1 MKPAAFEYKAPRSVD
16 EALGFL
22 QDLGTDAK
30 LLAGGQSLVPSMNF
44 RVVQPAALVDLNRV
58 AELNYVRVDG
68 PVLRIGA
75 MTRERQLEFDQ
86 QVARWAPLITET
98 IPHIA
103 HPQIRNRGTLGGSL
117 SHADPAAELPVIM
130 LALGARF
137 KIRGLDGE
145 RWIAS
150 SDFFTGLFSTTMG
163 PNEVLV
169 EVEVPSIR
177 PRTGWSFMEVSPRAG
192 DFALMGIA
200 VLVRL
205 DASGRILEPR
215 LVFLNAGDGPVL
227 APESASLLEGE
238 RPSEA
243 LFEASAQ
250 LASAKE
256 INPYGNVHATP
267 EYQRHLARVLAR
279 RALRTAALRA
289 EGQRAS

>member
-1 MKPAAFEYKAPRSVD
+1 
-16 EALGFL
+16 
-22 QDLGTDAK
+22 
-30 LLAGGQSLVPSMNF
+30 MNF
-44 RVVQPAALVDLNRV
+44 RVVQPAALVDLNRI
-58 AELNYVRVDG
+58 AELNYVRLDG

-86 QVARWAPLITET
+86 QVARWAPLITEAVA
-98 IPHIA
+98 HIA

-137 KIRGLDGE
+137 KIRGLDSE

-150 SDFFTGLFSTTMG
+150 SDFFTGLFSTTMA

-169 EVEVPSIR
+169 EVEVPSIQ

-200 VLVRL
+200 VMVRL

-227 APESASLLEGE
+227 APESASLLDGE

-250 LASAKE
+250 LASTRE